1 MTSRRRTKQSS
12 SRDAKAP
19 PSSGH
24 DKLFRR
30 SRAAPIPAIQPCRQ
44 RERLLPLYRPSGSL
58 GDNHL
63 NTLWMGQDGS
73 YKYAASS
80 STFLEGPHLVSTL
93 VAFSLPFS
101 NQHPPT
107 PSRFP
112 VQLLSECLC
121 PATAC
126 ARLSLTPWTL
136 MHPSSWGTIIVTTA
150 SVRAGQPTL

>member
-30 SRAAPIPAIQPCRQ
+30 SRPAPIPAIQPCRQ
-44 RERLLPLYRPSGSL
+44 RERLLPPYRPSGSL

-107 PSRFP
+107 PSRSPSNYCQNAFVRPLP
-112 VQLLSECLC
+112 VQGCHLHRGHRCT
-121 PATAC
+121 PP
-126 ARLSLTPWTL
+126 RGVRSL
-136 MHPSSWGTIIVTTA
+136 
-150 SVRAGQPTL
+150 